1 MRDSIRVATFAFL
14 WLLVALR
21 PGYAVGQEHPGDI
34 HTFTGAN
41 GNTVE
46 AEVLDLVNGMV
57 VIRRLSDG
65 QRFELPANRLAQQD
79 VDFMRAWLAARE
91 AAKHPLGWK
100 KLRVHLPEAADT
112 VEAPGIP
119 AAFRQTGRYTFEA
132 ELPEGAW
139 VLVKL
144 WREGGGEHA
153 PQFLLPYDGE
163 QDWFFSFQNSRLEVA
178 PDPAAPVRKV
188 GIAIQAEDDEAA
200 LRSMKSEFPAEG
212 IALYAGYIDAADV
225 SALRGAKLTSLVVG
239 KLPEYSI
246 VKDANV
252 RALRV
257 TDTVVD
263 TGGLATCESLEFFEV
278 PYSGEFPLSTLGD
291 LPKLHTLIADGDVDL
306 ESTDSEFA
314 SLRHL
319 SLADAEIEGA
329 AAMTAFLGKAAGLRS
344 LILPDFQEIDVTGIA
359 QCTEL
364 SALSLGN
371 ECLDHG
377 AKGASALDSLT
388 VALLNPHYTSEEI
401 SLLAR
406 EGRFAKVRTLGVSQ
420 VFDFSQAPLL
430 RELHLAGDQA
440 GFPLGQLSQLPK
452 LPSLVLNF
460 ASDADL
466 SALGEAG
473 PNMLGLKSLTL
484 QSPNVFDLSP
494 LAGLPALER
503 LSVRDQLVTF
513 EQKLEEIDL
522 SGCSRLRKLE
532 LTRLQNTTH
541 VSTGTLSLSAMIFRS
556 CSELIQ
562 VEADPGDSL
571 TELVIDNCRN
581 LKPAASLVG
590 SPNLQVK
597 RIDSR

>member
-1 MRDSIRVATFAFL
+1 MRDSIRAAIFALFC
-14 WLLVALR
+14 LLGTLGPGRALAQGD
-21 PGYAVGQEHPGDI
+21 PGNL

-46 AEVLDLVNGMV
+46 AEVLDLLDGMV

-91 AAKHPLGWK
+91 ASRHPLGWK
-100 KLRVHLPEAADT
+100 TLRVHLPEAADA

-119 AAFRQTGRYTFEA
+119 AAFRRTGPYSFEA

-163 QDWFFSFQNSRLEVA
+163 RDWFFSFQDSRLEVA
-178 PDPAAPVRKV
+178 PDPAGPMRKV

-200 LRSMKSEFPAEG
+200 LRSMKGEFPAEG
-212 IALYAGYIDAADV
+212 IALYAGFIDAADV
-225 SALRGAKLTSLVVG
+225 SALRGTKLTSLVVG

-246 VKDANV
+246 VKDADV

-263 TGGLATCESLEFFEV
+263 SGGLASCDSLEYFEV
-278 PYSGEFPLSTLGD
+278 PYSGDFPLETLGG
-291 LPKLHTLIADGDVDL
+291 LPHLRTLIADGELDL
-306 ESTDSEFA
+306 ESADSAFA

-329 AAMTAFLGKAAGLRS
+329 GALTAFLGKAAGLQS
-344 LILPDFQEIDVTGIA
+344 LIFPDYQEIDVTGIA
-359 QCTEL
+359 QCAEL
-364 SALSLGN
+364 TALSLGN

-377 AKGASALDSLT
+377 AKGVSALNALT
-388 VALLNPHYTSEEI
+388 IALLNAHYTAAEI
-401 SLLAR
+401 ANLAGD
-406 EGRFAKVRTLGVSQ
+406 GRFAKVRTLGVSH
-420 VFDFSQAPLL
+420 VFDFSQAPFL
-430 RELHLAGDQA
+430 REVHLTGDQV
-440 GFPLGQLSQLPK
+440 GFPLSRLSQLPK
-452 LPSLVLNF
+452 LSGLVLYF

-466 SALGEAG
+466 EGLEEAG
-473 PNMLGLKSLTL
+473 PNLLSLKSLTL
-484 QSPNVFDLSP
+484 QSPNVVDLSP
-494 LAGLPALER
+494 LTGLPALER

-513 EQKLEEIDL
+513 EQKLVEIDL
-522 SGCSRLRKLE
+522 SECARLRQLE
-532 LTRLQNTTH
+532 LTRLQNTTR
-541 VSTGTLSLSAMIFRS
+541 VATGAAPLTALLLRS
-556 CSELIQ
+556 CAELTRI
-562 VEADPGDSL
+562 EAEPGDSL

-581 LKPAASLVG
+581 LNPPNSLTDRPG
-590 SPNLQVK
+590 LQVK
-597 RIDSR
+597 RVDSP